1 MTPRTKSRAALPL
14 LRSYSPHFGRLNM
27 MVGDAHLDNAIVS
40 VLDGHSFA
48 LCFLGG
54 ALGAELR
61 PLGAD
66 RFGQSGLPHEVYD
79 AL

>member
-1 MTPRTKSRAALPL
+1 
-14 LRSYSPHFGRLNM
+14 M